1 MSRDSSWPC
10 LARTGRLGVSSQD
23 GRNVPMRQLIPLTLV
38 GTLGLLTLGALLLG
52 LAQH

>member
-1 MSRDSSWPC
+1 M
-10 LARTGRLGVSSQD
+10 
-23 GRNVPMRQLIPLTLV
+23 IPLTFV